1 MFGETRGVA
10 RHVVGEH
17 ADLFVGTQGHEDKVV
32 GHGIGVLENDAHGL
46 AGFHAEFA
54 RGELHLIGDGL
65 HAQGVGIGGVGFFP
79 GGGHGCERGGVGR
92 ETRARDGL
100 PEWIV
105 NEHGRRGVA
114 QAAVGDL
121 DGVQTGGE
129 LEGDLLLRAVGAVG
143 GGELDA
149 VGGDIEEAVFD
160 AEDGGL
166 GCRRVNECSIRAAGG
181 GGRFPFLFRGVLG
194 DGRWF
199 VGGRG
204 AEGQPVIDAR
214 SRRNFQHG
222 NGTPFEGLGAGAEIG
237 EHLLHGGLGGV
248 QMRDDGVEFG
258 ARRTEVGDGVDSGH
272 AHARMRIGGGLREAR
287 HRVGHE
293 CDGQTD
299 ELRRGRAHEWIFGAG
314 ED

>member
-1 MFGETRGVA
+1 MTGEGADIRITSGLARGGERELGAGARIYERGGVEDFRRGGDEVFGEARGVA

-17 ADLFVGTQGHEDKVV
+17 ADLFLGTQRHEDEIVR
-32 GHGIGVLENDAHGL
+32 HRIGVLENDAHGL

-54 RGELHLIGDGL
+54 RGELHLVGDGL

-166 GCRRVNECSIRAAGG
+166 GRRRVNECSIRAAGG

-194 DGRWF
+194 
-199 VGGRG
+199 
-204 AEGQPVIDAR
+204 E
-214 SRRNFQHG
+214 
-222 NGTPFEGLGAGAEIG
+222 GAGSLAD
-237 EHLLHGGLGGV
+237 V
-248 QMRDDGVEFG
+248 V
-258 ARRTEVGDGVDSGH
+258 
-272 AHARMRIGGGLREAR
+272 LR
-287 HRVGHE
+287 VS
-293 CDGQTD
+293 Q
-299 ELRRGRAHEWIFGAG
+299 
-314 ED
+314 